1 VRRLGILNLPKYL
14 TLNTRNAIIHLH
26 CRTLRRLTM
35 KDIFPYC
42 DQHDCK
48 HYETCQSE
56 SNIVIRLLQQT
67 TESIKLHNVC
77 RDIMQSMWDNH
88 IREVLQRTKK

>member
-1 VRRLGILNLPKYL
+1 
-14 TLNTRNAIIHLH
+14 
-26 CRTLRRLTM
+26 M

-67 TESIKLHNVC
+67 TESIELHTVC
-77 RDIMQSMWDNH
+77 RDTMQSMWDNH